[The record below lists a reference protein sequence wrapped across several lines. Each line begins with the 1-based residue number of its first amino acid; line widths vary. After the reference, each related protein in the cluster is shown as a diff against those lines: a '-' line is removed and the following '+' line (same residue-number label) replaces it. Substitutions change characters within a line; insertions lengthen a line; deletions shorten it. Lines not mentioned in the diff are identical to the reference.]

1 MRAFHIRLWSVVDPQ
16 IFSLKVAKRNTHVL
30 SSMAKTRAQKQTE
43 VSDFVAGLKEAQ
55 AVVFADLSAL
65 KVSDSTDLRRKSRKE
80 EVTIKTAKK
89 TLLKLAL
96 KEAGVTAVDEKAL
109 TGSVSMLFAYGDPVA
124 ATKIIEVFRKDHE
137 KTVILGG
144 LFESNWMTADQIK
157 ALAKLPS
164 KQELI
169 ARVVGSIAAPLSGM
183 VNVLQGN
190 LRNLVY
196 VLSAIKDSKPS

>member
-1 MRAFHIRLWSVVDPQ
+1 
-16 IFSLKVAKRNTHVL
+16 
-30 SSMAKTRAQKQTE
+30 MAKTRAKKQTE
-43 VSDFVAGLKEAQ
+43 ISDFTSGLKEAK

-65 KVSDSTDLRRKSRKE
+65 KVSASTDLRRKSKKE
-80 EVTIKTAKK
+80 DVSIKTAKK

-96 KEAGVTAVDEKAL
+96 KEAGVTSVDEKAL

-124 ATKIIEVFRKDHE
+124 AAKTIETFRKDNE
-137 KTVILGG
+137 KTAILGG
-144 LFESNWMTADQIK
+144 IFESQWMSADQVK

-169 ARVVGSIAAPLSGM
+169 ARVVGSIRAPLSGM
-183 VNVLQGN
+183 VGVLQGN

-196 VLSAIKDSKPS
+196 VLNAIKDSKPS